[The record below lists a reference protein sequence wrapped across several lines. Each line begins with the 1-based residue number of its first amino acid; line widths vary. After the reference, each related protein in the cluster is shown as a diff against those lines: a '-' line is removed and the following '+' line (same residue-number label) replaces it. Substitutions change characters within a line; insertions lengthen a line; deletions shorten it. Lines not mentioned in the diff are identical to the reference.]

1 MTWEQLLSHWA
12 LIEADLHSEYGVDVE
27 DRALMRARSWR
38 WLQTRIVQ
46 LLSEPKTRIARA
58 LRSPAEEHEPVD
70 DE

>member
-1 MTWEQLLSHWA
+1 
-12 LIEADLHSEYGVDVE
+12 
-27 DRALMRARSWR
+27 MRARSWR

-58 LRSPAEEHEPVD
+58 MKPPPEQEHDPVH